1 MSVTD
6 GEEQLRLSDVGKLAR
21 GVRRRV
27 VGAAR
32 ADDRP
37 TFPQLLAAHL
47 EVPLDDLEV
56 VEESWPPYELVN
68 VQTGLDAW
76 LGPGTAPTGWSG
88 WPTTS
93 TGSSVWATCSEG
105 PVRPRPG
112 PGQRLVEQP
121 RRADRT
127 VR

>member
-1 MSVTD
+1 VSVTD
-6 GEEQLRLSDVGKLAR
+6 GEERLRLSDVGKLTR
-21 GVRRRV
+21 GVRRRA

-37 TFPQLLAAHL
+37 TFPKLLAAHL

-76 LGPGTAPTGWSG
+76 LGSGDSADHLDAAPDELLDTRNAM
-88 WPTTS
+88 TRVLLD
-93 TGSSVWATCSEG
+93 GS
-105 PVRPRPG
+105 R
-112 PGQRLVEQP
+112 QR
-121 RRADRT
+121 
-127 VR
+127 